1 MQIYLHGNNLS
12 TLHQHLP
19 LDILPSELGG
29 TGPGFNPGLWAEPV
43 IHSAIKEAEVAM
55 QNGQQNE
62 QRIEHSS
69 ESSRKG
75 SVVTVVEMHA
85 NGNDETSKREA
96 GDGSE
101 SKITTNVSYFN
112 SIEMKNMASPDDV
125 NLDHPN
131 DMDSPAEKLGNSSEF
146 EIVQREADESMHES
160 HNTQIE
166 EKRNLIS

>member
-1 MQIYLHGNNLS
+1 M
-12 TLHQHLP
+12 
-19 LDILPSELGG
+19 GG

-62 QRIEHSS
+62 QHIETS
-69 ESSRKG
+69 ESTRKG
-75 SVVTVVEMHA
+75 SLVTVVEMHT
-85 NGNDETSKREA
+85 NGDDATNKREA

-101 SKITTNVSYFN
+101 SRITTSISDSN

-125 NLDHPN
+125 NLDHLD
-131 DMDSPAEKLGNSSEF
+131 DMDSPGEKLSNSSDF
-146 EIVQREADESMHES
+146 EIVQKEADDSIHES
-160 HNTQIE
+160 HNTHIE